1 MTPKGKMIIIG
12 GGVDKGSFTEQEF
25 TDQVENNLNFFEK
38 GILRR
43 LLDESAQG
51 PNSRIEIVP
60 TASKIPKIVGD
71 EYAKAFR
78 FLGAEN
84 VGVLNI
90 VNRTEC
96 QNPGVLER
104 VRKAGIVFFTGG
116 DQLRLTSIIGG
127 TSLHEILLQK
137 YMNEPFVYAG
147 TSAGAAC
154 VSKQMIYQGSSSEAL
169 QKGEIKITSGLGFID
184 NVTIDTHF
192 VKRGRI
198 GRLFQAVVSNPKTLG
213 LGLGE
218 DTGLLI
224 KNGHTMEAIG
234 SGLVILVDGR
244 KITDTN
250 ITDISMGDPISIN
263 NLIVHVMSKGDV
275 YQLNNHS
282 FTIFKN
288 ANLSA

>member
-51 PNSRIEIVP
+51 PNSKIEIVP

-96 QNPGVLER
+96 ENPGVLER
-104 VRKAGIVFFTGG
+104 VKKAGIVFFTGG

>member
-96 QNPGVLER
+96 ENIGVLER
-104 VRKAGIVFFTGG
+104 VKKAEIVFFTGG
-116 DQLRLTSIIGG
+116 DQLRLTSILGG

-137 YMNEPFVYAG
+137 YMNEPFLYAG

-169 QKGEIKITSGLGFID
+169 QKGEVKITSGLGFID

>member
-96 QNPGVLER
+96 ENPGVLER

-127 TSLHEILLQK
+127 TSLHEILLEK

>member
-43 LLDESAQG
+43 LLDESAHG

-96 QNPGVLER
+96 ENIGVLER
-104 VRKAGIVFFTGG
+104 VKKAEIVFFTGG
-116 DQLRLTSIIGG
+116 DQLRLTSILGG

-137 YMNEPFVYAG
+137 YMNEPFLYAG

-169 QKGEIKITSGLGFID
+169 QKGEVKITSGLGFID

>member
-43 LLDESAQG
+43 LLDESAKG

-96 QNPGVLER
+96 ENTGVLER
-104 VRKAGIVFFTGG
+104 VKKAEIVFFTGG

-137 YMNEPFVYAG
+137 YMNEPFLYAG

-169 QKGEIKITSGLGFID
+169 QKGEVKITSGLGFID

-250 ITDISMGDPISIN
+250 ITDIFMGDPISIN